1 LRSVYDIYMVEIGC
15 YRYEYGKGQM
25 KQIYKTLIAV
35 FIILISA
42 IGTCNAY
49 PTIQHTIGTDISTDT
64 NSFNGNWENVNTNT
78 PGITKMDI
86 QSSGKNVY
94 VHIWGSCHP
103 EDCDWGVVE
112 ARYERGTLVTMYQFD
127 FGKTINICTLLDS
140 NTMYVNSSTTYKE
153 NDIYGRTYQQYVDYL
168 KKTNMYT
175 PTPTPVPYTPAPYVI
190 ATPLPLVTATSALAT
205 PAPMK
210 MPTFNIVTPIFAIMV
225 GIGAVIYVFKKTR

>member
-1 LRSVYDIYMVEIGC
+1 
-15 YRYEYGKGQM
+15 
-25 KQIYKTLIAV
+25 
-35 FIILISA
+35 
-42 IGTCNAY
+42 
-49 PTIQHTIGTDISTDT
+49 
-64 NSFNGNWENVNTNT
+64 
-78 PGITKMDI
+78 
-86 QSSGKNVY
+86 
-94 VHIWGSCHP
+94 
-103 EDCDWGVVE
+103 
-112 ARYERGTLVTMYQFD
+112 
-127 FGKTINICTLLDS
+127 
-140 NTMYVNSSTTYKE
+140 MYVNSSTTYKE